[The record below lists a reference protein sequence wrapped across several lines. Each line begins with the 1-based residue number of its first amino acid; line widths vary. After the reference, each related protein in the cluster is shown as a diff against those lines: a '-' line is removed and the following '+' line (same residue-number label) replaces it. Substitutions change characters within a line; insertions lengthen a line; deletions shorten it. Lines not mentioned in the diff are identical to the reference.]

1 MENLLELI
9 NPQTVL
15 LIAAIVVSLL
25 VLRLLFKILTSGF
38 GIILAIAVVVLGV
51 NYFFNITPGQ
61 LWTEVG
67 HLPQD
72 FFRLVQN
79 VQLPELGTVLLGL

>member
-1 MENLLELI
+1 MESLLELT

-25 VLRLLFKILTSGF
+25 ALRLLFKILTSGF
-38 GIILAIAVVVLGV
+38 GLILAIAVVVLGV
-51 NYFFNITPGQ
+51 NYFFSVTPGQ
-61 LWTEVG
+61 LWVEMV

-72 FFRLVQN
+72 LFRLVQN
-79 VQLPELGTVLLGL
+79 VQLPELGVILF

>member
-1 MENLLELI
+1 MELLESI

-25 VLRLLFKILTSGF
+25 TLRLLFKLLTSGF
-38 GIILAIAVVVLGV
+38 GILLTIAVVVLGV

-61 LWTEVG
+61 LWAEMG

-72 FFRLVQN
+72 LFRLVQN